1 VKLADS
7 LPGVRSHGH
16 TLITGIPS
24 QAALDHSAE
33 EQEQEAVFGVT
44 ELDNFKVYAVCLG
57 PLRRDL
63 PPISLVG
70 VSTNICLA
78 RHNLNFFC

>member
-7 LPGVRSHGH
+7 LPSVRSHGH
-16 TLITGIPS
+16 TLVTGIPS

-33 EQEQEAVFGVT
+33 EQEQEAAFGVT

-57 PLRRDL
+57 TLRRDL
-63 PPISLVG
+63 APICLVG
-70 VSTNICLA
+70 VSTSIYLV